1 MQQPN
6 DARDHDLRPGE
17 GTTESPTAFDRG
29 GNRTRAPRRATAAL
43 APVLAAL
50 APVLAGGCAPSSAPT
65 TAPVTVLGRTFECRL
80 ALDEDARERGMGGV
94 ASIGP
99 DEGMLFVFPG
109 SEQHNF
115 WMRDCLIGLD
125 IAFID
130 AAGFVTAV
138 HTMPAEPPRAEGE
151 GEDAYFARLKR
162 YPSLTPAQYAL
173 EVAPGT
179 LAPLGVRRGTRVE
192 FDRTLLK
199 TLAK

>member
-1 MQQPN
+1 MQQPS
-6 DARDHDLRPGE
+6 DDRPEPIAHPARDRSVRPHAAVHAG
-17 GTTESPTAFDRG
+17 GARRTA
-29 GNRTRAPRRATAAL
+29 TAL

-50 APVLAGGCAPSSAPT
+50 APLLTTGCAPSSAPA

-138 HTMPAEPPRAEGE
+138 HTMPAEPLR
-151 GEDAYFARLKR
+151 GEDESESAYYTRLKR

-199 TLAK
+199 TFAK

>member
-1 MQQPN
+1 MQRDSATTIRPSA
-6 DARDHDLRPGE
+6 AR
-17 GTTESPTAFDRG
+17 TV
-29 GNRTRAPRRATAAL
+29 AL
-43 APVLAAL
+43 ALAASAAVASGCGPSG
-50 APVLAGGCAPSSAPT
+50 APAT
-65 TAPVTVLGRTFECRL
+65 MPVSVAGRTFQCRL
-80 ALDEDARERGMGGV
+80 AIDEAARERGMGGV
-94 ASIGP
+94 AEIGP
-99 DEGMLFVFPG
+99 DEGMLFAFPG
-109 SEQHNF
+109 AEPHNF

-138 HTMPAEPPRAEGE
+138 HTMPAEPLRAEGE
-151 GEDAYFARLKR
+151 SEDAYFARLRR

-192 FDRTLLK
+192 FDRALLK

>member
-1 MQQPN
+1 MQQPS
-6 DARDHDLRPGE
+6 DDRPEPIAHPARDRSVRPHAAVHAG
-17 GTTESPTAFDRG
+17 GARRTA
-29 GNRTRAPRRATAAL
+29 TAL
-43 APVLAAL
+43 APFLAT
-50 APVLAGGCAPSSAPT
+50 GCAPSSAPA

-138 HTMPAEPPRAEGE
+138 HTMPAEPLR
-151 GEDAYFARLKR
+151 GEDESESAYYTRLKR
-162 YPSLTPAQYAL
+162 YPSLTPAQ
-173 EVAPGT
+173 
-179 LAPLGVRRGTRVE
+179 
-192 FDRTLLK
+192 
-199 TLAK
+199 